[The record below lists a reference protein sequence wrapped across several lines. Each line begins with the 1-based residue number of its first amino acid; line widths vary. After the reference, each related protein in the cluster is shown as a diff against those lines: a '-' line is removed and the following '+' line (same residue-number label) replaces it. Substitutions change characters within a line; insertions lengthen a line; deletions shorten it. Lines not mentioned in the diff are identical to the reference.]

1 MVTESTL
8 DFLKG
13 LKANNTREWFEA
25 HRPDYQAA
33 HNDFFDTVVQ
43 FVQSVSGFDPAVAE
57 ARLDPKSCIM
67 RIYRDIRFSKDKTPY
82 KTGFF
87 AYVSEGGRK
96 GPLAGYYLHLEPGA
110 SFTGGGL
117 YMPEPPALE
126 KSRRAI
132 DSRYSEWL
140 SIVTNPALLKEFP
153 EGVQP
158 SGTTKRPPKGYDD
171 SNPAIGY
178 LKFKGYYT
186 QRFLCDNEVMASDF
200 IDTLSNSC
208 RAALP
213 MVDFLNDALSE
224 L

>member
-8 DFLKG
+8 DFLKA
-13 LKANNTREWFEA
+13 LKANNSREWFDA
-25 HRPDYQAA
+25 HRSDYQNAYG
-33 HNDFFDTVVQ
+33 DFFDTVVQ
-43 FVQSVSGFDPAVAE
+43 FVQSISAFDPAIAE

-87 AYVSEGGRK
+87 AYVSKGGRK
-96 GPLAGYYLHLEPGA
+96 GALAGYYLHIEPGS
-110 SFTGGGL
+110 SFSGGGL

-126 KSRRAI
+126 KTRHALDTRFP
-132 DSRYSEWL
+132 EWQ
-140 SIVTNPALLKEFP
+140 SIVSNTELIDRFP

-158 SGTTKRPPKGYDD
+158 SGATKRPPKGYDD
-171 SNPAIGY
+171 KNPAIEY

-186 QRFLCDNEVMASDF
+186 QKFFSDQESVAPDF
-200 IDTLSNSC
+200 MTSLSDSS
-208 RAALP
+208 RSVKPL
-213 MVDFLNDALSE
+213 VDFLNDALTG